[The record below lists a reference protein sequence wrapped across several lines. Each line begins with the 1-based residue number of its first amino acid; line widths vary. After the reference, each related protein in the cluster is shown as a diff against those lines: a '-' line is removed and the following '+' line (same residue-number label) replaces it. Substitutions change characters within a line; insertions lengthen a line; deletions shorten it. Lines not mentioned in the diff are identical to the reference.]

1 MFEPKVTLDQASF
14 RALASETRVA
24 ILRALAEHQ
33 MTLTELAERLGIS
46 KPGVMKHLELLQEAG
61 LVLRDTPER
70 KWIYY
75 RLTTKGERILDPN
88 KTRIMLALGFSMF
101 AMLLGAGSFIVLG
114 GAPIGIGQAP
124 GSAGWLGAAVEA
136 IVGILPL
143 VLVAI
148 GALAAGS
155 SYITYR
161 RAKTAS
167 DEEILSR
174 LAQVLE
180 ESPGAA
186 PTARVQNG

>member
-33 MTLTELAERLGIS
+33 MTLTELSERLGIS

-88 KTRIMLALGFSMF
+88 KTRIMLALGFSVF
-101 AMLLGAGSFIVLG
+101 AIALGAASYVVLG
-114 GAPIGIGQAP
+114 GAPIGFSSGHN
-124 GSAGWLGAAVEA
+124 SATDLGGALDTM
-136 IVGILPL
+136 VGILPL
-143 VLVAI
+143 VLAAI
-148 GALAAGS
+148 GALAAAS
-155 SYITYR
+155 SLITYR

-174 LAQVLE
+174 LAEVIE

-186 PTARVQNG
+186 PTAHSPQA

>member
-1 MFEPKVTLDQASF
+1 VFEPKVTLDQASF

-24 ILRALAEHQ
+24 ILRALAERQ

-88 KTRIMLALGFSMF
+88 KTRIMLALGFSVF
-101 AMLLGAGSFIVLG
+101 AILLGGASFVALG
-114 GAPIGIGQAP
+114 GAPIGFAVTSG
-124 GSAGWLGAAVEA
+124 GAGWLGAAVDA
-136 IVGILPL
+136 ILGLLPL
-143 VLVAI
+143 VLAAI
-148 GALAAGS
+148 GALAAFS
-155 SYITYR
+155 SAITYR
-161 RAKTAS
+161 RARSAS

-174 LAQVLE
+174 LAEVLE

-186 PTARVQNG
+186 PAARVQQS

>member
-24 ILRALAEHQ
+24 ILRALSEHQ
-33 MTLTELAERLGIS
+33 MTLTQLAERLGIS

-88 KTRIMLALGFSMF
+88 KTRIMLALGFSIF
-101 AMLLGAGSFIVLG
+101 AVALGVGSYVVLG
-114 GAPIGIGQAP
+114 GEPIGLAP
-124 GSAGWLGAAVEA
+124 SPGTADIFGAV
-136 IVGILPL
+136 VSVLPL
-143 VLVAI
+143 
-148 GALAAGS
+148 ALAAIGVLAAWS
-155 SYITYR
+155 SFMTYR

-174 LAQVLE
+174 LADVLE

-186 PTARVQNG
+186 PPARPLRS